1 MHDFT
6 IHFVDFRFAF
16 IIFFGTSRTLYDI
29 PKTAANETEVMG
41 SNPRSMP
48 FVFKPLHAS
57 NTGNL
62 PQLRSSFSLDKV
74 NLGLSMRLR
83 KKVIIQQ
90 SNRVKAKITNSRGI
104 SLCHLACTSRK
115 FLETHGFIESN
126 PL

>member
-1 MHDFT
+1 MKYLYFIYFLQCCFIVFFELKKKKTQLKVHDFT
-6 IHFVDFRFAF
+6 IHFVDFCFAF

-62 PQLRSSFSLDKV
+62 PQKDHLSLSIK
-74 NLGLSMRLR
+74 L
-83 KKVIIQQ
+83 
-90 SNRVKAKITNSRGI
+90 T
-104 SLCHLACTSRK
+104 LAC
-115 FLETHGFIESN
+115 
-126 PL
+126 P

>member
-6 IHFVDFRFAF
+6 IHFVDFHFAF

-90 SNRVKAKITNSRGI
+90 SNRVKAKIINSRGI
-104 SLCHLACTSRK
+104 SLCHLECTSRK
-115 FLETHGFIESN
+115 LLETHGFIESN